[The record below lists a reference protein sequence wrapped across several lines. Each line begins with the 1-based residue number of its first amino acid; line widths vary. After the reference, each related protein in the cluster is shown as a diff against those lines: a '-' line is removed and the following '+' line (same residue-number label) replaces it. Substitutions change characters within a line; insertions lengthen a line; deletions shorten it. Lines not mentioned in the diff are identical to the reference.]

1 MRRELLFKLL
11 HLQTVRGDLEIF
23 SDQLFHAA
31 VLAHLRENLGQLRRQ
46 AAFLENA
53 TPMPVVSSGS
63 SRIRKSAP

>member
-46 AAFLENA
+46 TAC
-53 TPMPVVSSGS
+53 VVLGKCHA
-63 SRIRKSAP
+63 RM

>member
-1 MRRELLFKLL
+1 MRPEISFKLL

-46 AAFLENA
+46 TAGVDLGKCQADAGRQPRFFQN
-53 TPMPVVSSGS
+53 T
-63 SRIRKSAP
+63 